1 MYTDVIYNSVSSLQP
16 MQEFPILLALLLSAL
31 IVFIICIVEWVLL
44 KIFK

>member
-16 MQEFPILLALLLSAL
+16 MQEFPILLAFLLSGL